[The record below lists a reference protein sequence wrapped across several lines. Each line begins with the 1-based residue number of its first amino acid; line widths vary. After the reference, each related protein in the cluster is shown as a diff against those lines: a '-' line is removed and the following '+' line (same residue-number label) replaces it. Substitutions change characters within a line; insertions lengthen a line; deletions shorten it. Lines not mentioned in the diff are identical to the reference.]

1 MIVPADIDKATAK
14 LDKLAT
20 KSEKIDGVLV
30 RYIAFSNSDLE
41 MLGFRLNPKAELSI
55 VIYDFAVTLES
66 KPVVKTFSIRFHE
79 AGEDL
84 KWSKLNQPVK
94 IVVPTVKK

>member
-1 MIVPADIDKATAK
+1 M
-14 LDKLAT
+14 AT

-30 RYIAFSNSDLE
+30 RHIAFSNSDLE
-41 MLGFRLNPKAELSI
+41 MLGFRLNPKAEPSI
-55 VIYDFAVTLES
+55 VIYDFAVTRES
-66 KPVVKTFSIRFHE
+66 KPVVKTFSIRFYE